1 MLMLMLMLT
10 LGTLEHLTYSSCLEI
25 RQCTY
30 SPLSSVL
37 CRFTVTG
44 ERDARPRCATR
55 RLCVSRLPPTHPSDP
70 PISSVGSQG
79 FACRGR
85 RWLTPGGPPAR
96 ADPRRFVA
104 GSPPPTPSPP
114 PFPPTFRGASPP
126 LPRILSRRLHIRR
139 SPPHLA
145 KDRAPRTRGPG
156 PRGAANVRRVPRP
169 I

>member
-1 MLMLMLMLT
+1 
-10 LGTLEHLTYSSCLEI
+10 
-25 RQCTY
+25 TY

-96 ADPRRFVA
+96 ADPP
-104 GSPPPTPSPP
+104 GSSAVGSTSDGPHRT
-114 PFPPTFRGASPP
+114 
-126 LPRILSRRLHIRR
+126 SRRIARR
-139 SPPHLA
+139 ARGDQVHGAPLTCAGFPGLFKRRDA
-145 KDRAPRTRGPG
+145 APRFLKSS
-156 PRGAANVRRVPRP
+156 AAAL
-169 I
+169 